1 MFDRLGSLVSR
12 FWLWVLLGWVGLGL
26 LAHFRAPRWDDVT
39 RDGDFAYLPDWM
51 TSVRGERLLE
61 AAFAA
66 GPSEGEALSKSTVI
80 LVVARTDGPLEPA
93 DYAKADDL
101 VAMADELN
109 KEFTPADGGDGPIL
123 RVLSYQTE
131 VVGEKLLISPV
142 GPHGQATLIVI
153 QLRSEFMAV
162 GNMDLLEEIEQ
173 RLGEFRRA
181 EDFPPGLRLGIT
193 GSAAVGADMLLSGEE
208 SIRNTELATV
218 VMVVLILLLVY
229 RAPGLVIVPLVTIV
243 ASLVVSTGLVAAL
256 AEWSAESGWLD
267 YKIFKTT
274 RIFIVVILY
283 GAGTDFCLFLISRY
297 KEELQRGLRPD
308 EAIAHALGR
317 VGGAVTASAM
327 TTILGLAA
335 MAFTQFGKFR
345 NSGPTI
351 ALGLLVALLASLT
364 LAPGLLRAAGPIVF
378 WPRKGTSLILAPGA
392 AQEDYR
398 IRRKSV
404 MSPFSGFWEWLARQ
418 VVARP
423 GLILVGSLIVLSPLA
438 YEGLGVEVT
447 YDLLSEL
454 QSDRPSVLGTNL
466 LRDYFEPGET
476 GPITVLAYCEAG
488 GLDNSYESR
497 ERIDGLAQKLYGL
510 TYTDSDGAT
519 VRPVTSVRSLVEP
532 LGEPAEQYGGRDALR
547 KGIVRSRA
555 KSTYLAQAPEYAG
568 KVTRLDLV
576 CGYDPFS
583 SEAIR
588 FLGRLEGTL
597 DELAADP
604 KSGWDGTEFYYLGTT
619 AGIRDLKA
627 VTASDLVLIQ
637 WLVPAAVLVVLIC
650 ILRRPLVSVYLV
662 LSVLFGYYVSIGA
675 TELIFAHVAHVYG
688 ASFGGLDW
696 KVPMFLFVILVAVG
710 EDYNIYLVTRVAEE
724 QKRLGPIEGLR
735 VALVRTG
742 GIITSCGVIMA
753 GTFSSMTTGT
763 LGAVIELGVALS
775 FGVLLDTFVIRTVL
789 VPVFLVLWE
798 RLLARLARG
807 QASGPSRPAAD
818 GPT

>member
-93 DYAKADDL
+93 DYAEADDL

-123 RVLSYQTE
+123 RVMSYETE

-142 GPHGQATLIVI
+142 VRHGQATLVVL

-173 RLGEFRRA
+173 RLDGFRRA

-243 ASLVVSTGLVAAL
+243 ASLVVATGLVAAL
-256 AEWSAESGWLD
+256 AEWSAQSGWLD

-297 KEELQRGLRPD
+297 KEELQRGLRAD

-327 TTILGLAA
+327 TTILGLGA
-335 MAFTQFGKFR
+335 MAFCQFGKFR

-351 ALGLLVALLASLT
+351 AMGLLVALLASLT

-378 WPRKGTSLILAPGA
+378 WPKKGTFYFS
-392 AQEDYR
+392 
-398 IRRKSV
+398 RRQGRESAEPV
-404 MSPFSGFWEWLARQ
+404 LPAEESRMSPFSRFWEWLAGQ
-418 VVARP
+418 VIARP

-476 GPITVLAYCEAG
+476 GPITVLASCEAG

-497 ERIDGLAQKLYGL
+497 GRIDGLAQKLYGL
-510 TYTDSDGAT
+510 TYTDSDGTT

-532 LGEPAEQYGGRDALR
+532 LGEPAEQYGLRDALR

-576 CGYDPFS
+576 CRYDPFS
-583 SEAIR
+583 SEAIG
-588 FLGRLEGTL
+588 FLGRLEGIL

-604 KSGWDGTEFYYLGTT
+604 KSEWHGTEFYYLGTT

-627 VTASDLVLIQ
+627 VTASDLLLIQ
-637 WLVPAAVLVVLIC
+637 GLVPAAVLLVLIC

-662 LSVLFGYYVSIGA
+662 LSVLFGYYVSIGT
-675 TELIFAHVAHVYG
+675 TELIFAHVYG

-724 QKRLGPIEGLR
+724 QRRLGPIEGLR

-798 RLLARLARG
+798 RLLARLARK
-807 QASGPSRPAAD
+807 R
-818 GPT
+818 